1 MLNILAKPFLNKS
14 VDWNYEKEW
23 RVLLNKRRLN
33 DICKNFDLNNFFF
46 KKNEHGYFIL
56 FPKPKSI
63 FMGLKIKEED
73 EITIK
78 KLYDKNGIKVYKMK
92 KDKSSCYLT
101 YEEII

>member
-1 MLNILAKPFLNKS
+1 
-14 VDWNYEKEW
+14 
-23 RVLLNKRRLN
+23 
-33 DICKNFDLNNFFF
+33 
-46 KKNEHGYFIL
+46 
-56 FPKPKSI
+56 
-63 FMGLKIKEED
+63 MGLKIKEED